1 MTQTTWAPSRVM
13 KLPVRPR
20 TPRPVADDGS
30 LTTHRWWRI
39 GWQEDDD
46 GASVFGLVGG
56 RSSVVW
62 RGSVAVVP
70 CALTEGES
78 GVCPCGLH
86 AAADATEA
94 ARALGSIVVG
104 GRVRRLETAIAA
116 DGADIV
122 VASIEGPLRVM
133 AWCGGLQNGFTVER
147 CERPPRWVVR
157 DAGLAV
163 VLCTRHLVRTP
174 GRLRFDAV
182 SFSRFLRRI
191 VGELERYGVEVSTGE
206 VEPEQPHSVGLPACD
221 LAPL

>member
-13 KLPVRPR
+13 KLPVRTR
-20 TPRPVADDGS
+20 TARPVPSDGS
-30 LTTHRWWRI
+30 LPSHRWWRI
-39 GWQEDDD
+39 GWQEDGD
-46 GASVFGLVGG
+46 GASVIGLVGC

-70 CALTEGES
+70 CALTGGES

-94 ARALGSIVVG
+94 ARALGSLVVG
-104 GRVRRLETAIAA
+104 GCVRRLETAIAA

-122 VASIEGPLRVM
+122 VAAIEGPLRVM

-147 CERPPRWVVR
+147 CERNPRWVVR

-163 VLCTRHLVRTP
+163 VLCTRHLLRSP

-182 SFSRFLRRI
+182 PFNRFLGRM
-191 VGELERYGVEVSTGE
+191 VGELERYGVEVRTGE
-206 VEPEQPHSVGLPACD
+206 VQPEQPHPVGLPACD
-221 LAPL
+221 LAAL